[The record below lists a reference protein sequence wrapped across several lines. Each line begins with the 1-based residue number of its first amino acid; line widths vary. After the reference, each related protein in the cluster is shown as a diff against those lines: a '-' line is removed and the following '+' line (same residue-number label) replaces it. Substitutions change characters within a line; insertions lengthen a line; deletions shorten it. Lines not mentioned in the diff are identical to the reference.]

1 MCPCFPCAPT
11 RHVLFRNG
19 KGAMLRAA
27 TRGGLTVIKPIRMLR
42 LALQSP
48 KALNDAKASKRVSN
62 KRIVTRA
69 SRGNIRLQRG
79 EYATA
84 EELEE
89 RYERVKSFNFEE
101 R

>member
-1 MCPCFPCAPT
+1 M
-11 RHVLFRNG
+11 
-19 KGAMLRAA
+19 
-27 TRGGLTVIKPIRMLR
+27 IKPIRMLC
-42 LALQSP
+42 LALQRS
-48 KALNDAKASKRVSN
+48 KAVNDTKAWKRVSN
-62 KRIVTRA
+62 KRIVARA
-69 SRGNIRLQRG
+69 SRGNIRLRRG